1 MSSWDAIRQKQE
13 KDRLSESGVSVHHG
27 KGNQPDSRSSG
38 RTSDQ
43 AEFDAML
50 ERERQIG
57 SGNYKE
63 V

>member
-1 MSSWDAIRQKQE
+1 MSSWDAIRQKKE
-13 KDRLSESGVSVHHG
+13 KARLSEAGVSVHDS
-27 KGNQPDSRSSG
+27 KGSQPNSG
-38 RTSDQ
+38 PSGGTSDQ